1 VPPSPSTPTYPSSSE
16 PPLLARIIRQ
26 LRWTET
32 SFSFLAGFGM
42 IILLIMYFWWPLAV
56 DVLHQIDWNGQ
67 WWLSFDWL
75 LLGDFVV
82 MTLLLMGGADWKRD
96 SLIILVGA
104 VGGLVIESW
113 GTQTHIWTYY
123 TLERPPLWIIPA
135 WPIASLSIDR
145 IVRIL
150 GEALPRASRL
160 WPVLYWLIFP
170 AFLALMLFFV
180 WPTIAK
186 PMTLAAIALCV
197 TLILSPKDHRMM
209 LLTFAAGAGLG
220 YFLELWGT
228 TRLCWTYYTH
238 ETPPLFAVLA
248 HGMAAVAFW
257 RSGLL
262 VPMVLGRLSSFVPQL
277 AALPWLPKAESED
290 QI

>member
-1 VPPSPSTPTYPSSSE
+1 MQPRPAITTPQPAR
-16 PPLLARIIRQ
+16 PLWARIARQ

-32 SFSFLAGFGM
+32 SFSFLIGFM
-42 IILLIMYFWWPLAV
+42 LIIFAIVYFWWPLAE
-56 DVLHQIDWNGQ
+56 DVLRQIDWRGQ
-67 WWLSFDWL
+67 WWVYFDWL
-75 LLGDFVV
+75 LVGDFVV
-82 MTLLLMGGADWKRD
+82 MTLLLMAGADMKRD

-104 VGGLVIESW
+104 AGGLVIESW

-135 WPIASLSIDR
+135 WPIASLAIDR

-150 GEALPRASRL
+150 NELMPRGAAP
-160 WPVLYWLIFP
+160 WKIAYWLVFP
-170 AFLALMLFFV
+170 SFMALLLFFV
-180 WPTIAK
+180 WPTIDK
-186 PMTLAAIALCV
+186 PMTLGAIALCV

-209 LLTFAAGAGLG
+209 VLTFAAGAGLG

-262 VPMVLGRLSSFVPQL
+262 APMVLGRLAEFIPKRPPI
-277 AALPWLPKAESED
+277 PWLSKSE
-290 QI
+290 